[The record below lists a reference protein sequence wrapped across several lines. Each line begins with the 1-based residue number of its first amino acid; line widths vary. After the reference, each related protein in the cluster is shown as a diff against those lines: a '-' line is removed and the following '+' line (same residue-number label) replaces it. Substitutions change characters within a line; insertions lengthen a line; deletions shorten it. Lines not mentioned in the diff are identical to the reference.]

1 VQGTET
7 NRRLPRGT
15 GSQNPHRSI
24 GGRLT
29 DQLRREILGGHFA
42 PGARISIKEL
52 SERLN
57 VSLSPLREALTR
69 LESEG
74 LLASDEQRGF
84 WIASISTAD
93 LAEVTRLR
101 VAFESMALEAAMTKG
116 GIEWETRV
124 MAALYRMN
132 RIDRTTEDLASKE
145 AWETAHRSFHVE
157 LLAACELP
165 LLLQFVTKLHGL
177 SDRYRRIFLASNPPD
192 KATAREHE
200 RIAASAVSRRRDE
213 AIDLLSKH
221 IERTGNAVRKKLIAS
236 GTENE
241 A

>member
-1 VQGTET
+1 M
-7 NRRLPRGT
+7 NRRTLGDTDFNDP
-15 GSQNPHRSI
+15 PRSI

-29 DQLRREILGGHFA
+29 DQLRKEIMRGDFV

-52 SERLN
+52 SQRLG

-69 LESEG
+69 LGSEG
-74 LLASDEQRGF
+74 LLSSDEQRGF
-84 WIASISTAD
+84 WISPVSAVD

-101 VAFESMALEAAMTKG
+101 VSFERMALQEAILKG

-132 RIDRTTEDLASKE
+132 RIDRSVGDVTAKE
-145 AWETAHRSFHVE
+145 AWEDAHRAFHVE
-157 LLAACELP
+157 LLSACEMP
-165 LLLQFVTKLHGL
+165 LLLQFVTLLHGL

-192 KATAREHE
+192 KSSAREHE
-200 RIAASAVSRRRDE
+200 RIAEFAVSRRGDE
-213 AIDLLSKH
+213 VIDLLGKH
-221 IERTGNAVRKKLIAS
+221 IERTGNAVRKKLMAAQQAS
-236 GTENE
+236 E

>member
-1 VQGTET
+1 M
-7 NRRLPRGT
+7 NRRTPVDT
-15 GSQNPHRSI
+15 DVNDPPRSI

-29 DQLRREILGGHFA
+29 DQLRTEITRGDFV

-52 SERLN
+52 SERLG

-69 LESEG
+69 LGSEG

-84 WIASISTAD
+84 WISPVSAAD
-93 LAEVTRLR
+93 LVEVTRLR
-101 VAFESMALEAAMTKG
+101 VSFERMALQEAILNG

-132 RIDRTTEDLASKE
+132 RIDRRPGDLASKE
-145 AWETAHRSFHVE
+145 AWEDAHRTFHVE
-157 LLAACELP
+157 LLSACGMP
-165 LLLQFVTKLHGL
+165 LLLQFITTLHGL

-200 RIAASAVSRRRDE
+200 RIAEAAVLRRSDE
-213 AIDLLSKH
+213 AVELLGKH
-221 IERTGNAVRKKLIAS
+221 IERTGNAVRKRLMAADP
-236 GTENE
+236 TDE

>member
-1 VQGTET
+1 M
-7 NRRLPRGT
+7 NRRTPADAEIKVH
-15 GSQNPHRSI
+15 PRSI

-29 DQLRREILGGHFA
+29 DQLRAEILRGNFV

-69 LESEG
+69 LGSEG
-74 LLASDEQRGF
+74 LLSSDEQRGF
-84 WIASISTAD
+84 WISPISVTD

-101 VAFESMALEAAMTKG
+101 VAFERMALQEAMSKG

-132 RIDRTTEDLASKE
+132 RIDRIPDDLTSKE
-145 AWETAHRSFHVE
+145 AWEVAHRTFHVE
-157 LLAACELP
+157 LLSACEMP
-165 LLLQFVTKLHGL
+165 LLLQFITTLHGL

-192 KATAREHE
+192 KASAREHE
-200 RIAASAVSRRRDE
+200 RIAEAAVSRRGDE
-213 AIDLLSKH
+213 AIDLLGKH
-221 IERTGNAVRKKLIAS
+221 IERTGNAVRKKLMAA
-236 GTENE
+236 TQANE